1 MIKREYI
8 IYTGERTSFV
18 RYDTFENIFD
28 KYGLYAI
35 KIEEI

>member
-18 RYDTFENIFD
+18 RYDTFKNIYE
-28 KYGLYAI
+28 KYGLIAI
-35 KIEEI
+35 KIEEV